1 MNKKIIQL
9 IIVMTIQFSLL
20 TFYLVSITTFIYKV
34 ATRNNP

>member
-1 MNKKIIQL
+1 MSKRFIQL

-20 TFYLVSITTFIYKV
+20 TFYLASISTFIYKV